1 MSDQMQPNDAEQDI
15 IQGKIYYDEPQ
26 TKPPP
31 LLEVGVLAWMRQNLF
46 GSVLDTIL
54 TFLGIALIISVV
66 SSFVLWSVRAANW
79 FVIMFNLR
87 SFMIGRFEIQHE
99 WRVQVFVV
107 AVAVV
112 TGFALAAWVR
122 RLSPLVIGTVILIV
136 ALVVGLP
143 LIINATVPL
152 PETYLTAGNVG
163 IISGSEELLP
173 DSQLSFI
180 AEAGETVSIR
190 MAEQFAAN
198 DEDLAQLYS
207 FTDRAANNLRNTAI
221 NRLELIER
229 EAFLME
235 SLEEG
240 ALITNNQRENFTE
253 ELEDLEIPEPTVD
266 IYQLNQDAI
275 TIRVLSFNES
285 EEAWTPLSDEPHVLE
300 PENGQVDITLPN
312 DGWYILEK
320 TMPEDSE
327 SIALLEINGIY
338 PILERTFF
346 QEGETDEAG
355 EATTASGFANQ
366 YIRMTDRFTVNEPR
380 PTIDDEEI
388 PFAVII
394 DTQYRGERSFGDY
407 LRVFLGQ
414 FLNQISLATIILFVA
429 AVAGYF
435 VAKFGDRATS
445 PPENPRKFSTTVA
458 TWGLIIS
465 PLLMFLAIRGLTI
478 QELLFFC
485 MLGSWFLVVILLRD
499 IGTWLA
505 LNMNLHTKATAQ
517 KFITSLIILIPVF
530 ALVAFGPML
539 LAGGDYA
546 TGTNEYGL
554 GALIAIFGFFAL
566 WQGIHEPNP
575 QAVDTRRRL
584 TMYGAAVA
592 GLYLI
597 PVALVF
603 SGLFMT
609 ADGTLA
615 QGPLAVT
622 DARRWGGLLLT
633 MFLTVFG
640 IILSF
645 PLGLLLALGR
655 RSSLPAVKYICTLYI
670 ELVRGS
676 PLITVL
682 FLMQLMIPLVN
693 PAFAEIDSAIRALIA
708 VFMFSAAY
716 LAENVRGGLQS
727 IPPGQEEASKA
738 VGLSNWQTIRFITM
752 PQALRAVIPALV
764 GQFISLF
771 KDTSLVAIVGLIDLT
786 GFVNVVVVQAEFIGL
801 RREALLFITI
811 LYFVFSYVMSYVSRR
826 IEETGSGAARRI

>member
-1 MSDQMQPNDAEQDI
+1 MSDQMQPVDSEQDI

-31 LLEVGVLAWMRQNLF
+31 LLEVGVLAWVRQNLF
-46 GSVLDTIL
+46 GSALDTVL
-54 TFLGIALIISVV
+54 TFLGIALIISVI
-66 SSFVLWSVRAANW
+66 SSFLLWSIRAANW

-87 SFMIGRFEIQHE
+87 SFMIGRFEIEHE
-99 WRVQVFVV
+99 WRVQVFMV
-107 AVAVV
+107 AIAVV

-122 RLSPLVIGTVILIV
+122 RLSPLMIGSILLVV
-136 ALVVGLP
+136 ALIVGLP
-143 LIINATVPL
+143 LLINATVPL
-152 PETYLTAGNVG
+152 PNTYLAAGNVG
-163 IISGSEELLP
+163 IVSGSEELIP
-173 DSQLSFI
+173 DSQLAFI
-180 AEAGETVSIR
+180 GQGGETISIQ
-190 MAEQFAAN
+190 MAQQFATD

-207 FTDRAANNLRNTAI
+207 FTDRAVNNLRNTAI
-221 NRLELIER
+221 NRLQLIER
-229 EAFLME
+229 EAFLTE
-235 SLEEG
+235 SLQEG
-240 ALITNNQRENFTE
+240 ALITGNQRENFTD
-253 ELEDLEIPEPTVD
+253 ELDGLEIPEPTVD
-266 IYQLNQDAI
+266 VYQLNQDTVSIQLLA
-275 TIRVLSFNES
+275 FDES
-285 EEAWTPLSDEPHVLE
+285 ESAWLPLDEEPHLLE
-300 PENGQVDITLPN
+300 PERGQVEITLPE

-320 TMPEDSE
+320 TLPESSE
-327 SIALLEINGIY
+327 SIALLEIDGIY

-355 EATTASGFANQ
+355 EETSVGGFANQ
-366 YIRMTDRFTVNEPR
+366 YLRMTDRFTVNEPR
-380 PTIDDEEI
+380 PRIDDEEV

-394 DTQYRGERSFGDY
+394 DTQYRGERSLGDY

-414 FLNQISLATIILFVA
+414 FLNQISFATIILFVA

-435 VAKFGDRATS
+435 IAKFGDRATS
-445 PPENPRKFSTTVA
+445 PAENPRKFSTTVA
-458 TWGLIIS
+458 TWGLIVS

-478 QELLFFC
+478 QEFLFFA
-485 MLGSWFLVVILLRD
+485 MLGSWLLAVIWLRD
-499 IGTWLA
+499 VGTWLA
-505 LNMNLHTKATAQ
+505 LNMNLHTKADAQ
-517 KFITSLIILIPVF
+517 KFITSIIILIPVF
-530 ALVAFGPML
+530 GLVAYGPAL
-539 LAGGDYA
+539 LAGGQY
-546 TGTNEYGL
+546 TIGTNEYGL

-575 QAVDTRRRL
+575 IADENKRRVTL
-584 TMYGAAVA
+584 YGAAVA
-592 GLYLI
+592 GLYVI
-597 PVALVF
+597 PVALVL

-609 ADGTLA
+609 AEGTLA

-645 PLGLLLALGR
+645 PLGLALALGR

-682 FLMQLMIPLVN
+682 FMMQLMIPLVN

-727 IPPGQEEASKA
+727 IPPGQEEAAKA
-738 VGLSNWQTIRFITM
+738 VGLSNWQSIRFITM

-811 LYFVFSYVMSYVSRR
+811 LYFIFSYVMSYVSRR
-826 IEETGSGAARRI
+826 IEETGSGAARRM